1 MRYHILSC
9 LQSLVD
15 KPKFKGGCEMNG
27 VLFMTKQMAATS
39 IQDLITF
46 LRLFPAAELICDA
59 DSGVMTVE
67 LNDAPAPFRASF

>member
-1 MRYHILSC
+1 
-9 LQSLVD
+9 
-15 KPKFKGGCEMNG
+15 MNG

-39 IQDLITF
+39 IQNLITF

-67 LNDAPAPFRASF
+67 LNDATAPFRTSF